1 VILSVSTPTLRS
13 WRQWTAVAG
22 LFSLYGAA
30 SLKNM
35 LQKIR
40 HVKYY
45 SGRDDQLPGGKS
57 GRKKFIY
64 YWLPVLLYCL
74 LIFIQSSYPSPENIP
89 SLPYLDKLIHFAV
102 YAILGSLFF
111 RAFRTQRFKE
121 NTNMVI
127 MLSILAS
134 SLYGFSDEVHQYFVP
149 HRDADIMDFLAD
161 VMGSICGVC
170 LLMHLTGM
178 KRMKFFE

>member
-1 VILSVSTPTLRS
+1 
-13 WRQWTAVAG
+13 
-22 LFSLYGAA
+22 
-30 SLKNM
+30 
-35 LQKIR
+35 
-40 HVKYY
+40 
-45 SGRDDQLPGGKS
+45 
-57 GRKKFIY
+57 
-64 YWLPVLLYCL
+64 
-74 LIFIQSSYPSPENIP
+74 
-89 SLPYLDKLIHFAV
+89 
-102 YAILGSLFF
+102 
-111 RAFRTQRFKE
+111 
-121 NTNMVI
+121 MVI